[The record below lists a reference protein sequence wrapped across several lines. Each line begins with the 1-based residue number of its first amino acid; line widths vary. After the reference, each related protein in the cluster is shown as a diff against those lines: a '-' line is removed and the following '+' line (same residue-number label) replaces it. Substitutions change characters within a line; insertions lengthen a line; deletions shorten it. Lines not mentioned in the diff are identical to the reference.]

1 MRSSITHVLGAR
13 PNFVKAAPVIRALAA
28 LGHEQRIIHTGQHYD
43 EKMSDIFF
51 VQLGLPEPDINL
63 GVGSGSHGKMTAE
76 VLIGLEQEFISHRPD
91 AVVLYGD
98 VNSTV
103 AAGLAGVKLGIP
115 LAHVEAGLRSF
126 DTSMPEEWNRR
137 LTDQMCDLLF
147 TTSPEAIGYLAREG
161 RDVGAVHLVGN
172 PMIDTL
178 VANLDKFDASYGAKA
193 YGLNGRYAVAT
204 LHRPANVDSPE
215 RAAELVKAL
224 HEVASEIDVIIPL
237 HPRGR
242 ATLTNAGL
250 LDSPRV
256 KVVEPLGYIEFM
268 SLVRG
273 AAAIVTDSG
282 GVQEETTLLR
292 VPCLTLR
299 PNTERPITITSGSN
313 QLVTV
318 DDLAGRVL
326 KAVDDGPYAGEL
338 PPLWDGQAGPRIARV
353 LTAWLDQRGLDGRA
367 LGEHAEGGRDV

>member
-1 MRSSITHVLGAR
+1 MSATITHVLGAR

-28 LGHEQRIIHTGQHYD
+28 LGHEQRVVHTGQHYD
-43 EKMSDIFF
+43 QRLSDVFF

-63 GVGSGSHGKMTAE
+63 GVGSGTQARQTAE
-76 VLIGLEQEFISHRPD
+76 VMTGMEQEFTDNPPSI
-91 AVVLYGD
+91 AILYGD
-98 VNSTV
+98 VNSTLG
-103 AAGLAGVKLGIP
+103 AALAGAKLGVR

-126 DTSMPEEWNRR
+126 DDTMPEEINRR
-137 LTDQMCDLLF
+137 LTDQLCDLLF

-161 RDVGAVHLVGN
+161 RPASGVHFVGN

-178 VANLDKFDASYGAKA
+178 LANLDKFDAATAREA
-193 YGLNGRYAVAT
+193 YGLDGKYVAAT
-204 LHRPANVDSPE
+204 LHRPSNVDSPE
-215 RAAELVKAL
+215 QAAALVRAMHEVAAEL
-224 HEVASEIDVIIPL
+224 DVIIPL

-242 ATLTNAGL
+242 ATLTAAGL
-250 LDSPRV
+250 LDAPRV
-256 KVVEPLGYIEFM
+256 RVIDPLGYIEFM

-313 QLVTV
+313 RLVTTGE
-318 DDLAGRVL
+318 LAAAVL
-326 KAVDDGPYAGEL
+326 KACHDGPYAGEL
-338 PPLWDGQAGPRIARV
+338 PPLWDGQAGPRIARII
-353 LTAWLDQRGLDGRA
+353 TNWLCG
-367 LGEHAEGGRDV
+367 AEGAGAAHPADGAP